1 MECNM
6 ILCDWPLKIQR
17 SGKLSIVKFYREG
30 VISCLPY
37 TIVIVLLVGGMSI
50 SDIASTDELHLFFQ
64 TIITPKIYDQ
74 KLQNYF

>member
-6 ILCDWPLKIQR
+6 ILCDWPLKIQW

-37 TIVIVLLVGGMSI
+37 TIVIVLLVGGGGVSI

-64 TIITPKIYDQ
+64 TIITPKIYD
-74 KLQNYF
+74 